1 MWGAKMQQTADST
14 GNAVGKAL
22 SVSEVTAIE
31 YNRWMV
37 EEEHKKLA
45 EERKDQHNVE
55 RSLRK
60 ELRDKYV
67 GLGAE
72 HYREDKEAMKSVSG
86 GLEYHRKQ
94 NHDKGSIVKA
104 EVAELTKKMHD
115 QQTSWQQHGSSLAQ
129 EFGSDQKRK
138 VKASLTATTARKR
151 EKAQAERAQLSD
163 LEKSRTER
171 RNQAV
176 DNRRELRELI
186 QGQTSDAVT
195 QEAKNLFFEQRKV
208 IGDDTRSAMKKW
220 KEERSKQQE
229 KKTSKALEARAAA
242 KAAQQAAKESIET
255 VRAQRSQ
262 SAKEMRERK
271 AFVEGSGAK
280 GKAETK
286 HNNKVVHDMMKSQ
299 MFVNPILAEDM
310 KAKAGK
316 RYAELTRSAPAT
328 GSAE

>member
-151 EKAQAERAQLSD
+151 EKAQAERALLGD

-220 KEERSKQQE
+220 KGLSSCA
-229 KKTSKALEARAAA
+229 KKILCAN
-242 KAAQQAAKESIET
+242 
-255 VRAQRSQ
+255 
-262 SAKEMRERK
+262 
-271 AFVEGSGAK
+271 
-280 GKAETK
+280 GKAW
-286 HNNKVVHDMMKSQ
+286 
-299 MFVNPILAEDM
+299 
-310 KAKAGK
+310 
-316 RYAELTRSAPAT
+316 SA
-328 GSAE
+328 